1 MVKAQKKFRLY
12 VRRSIENGLLPIIFE
27 TVFLRNLGLVTRRV
41 LRAIA
46 FRSLK
51 GMVKGTGFSPY
62 IKCDGREEGF
72 SPRGER
78 QLECERAI
86 FDGIDAARTLKP
98 RAKSTQKLSLRG

>member
-51 GMVKGTGFSPY
+51 GIS
-62 IKCDGREEGF
+62 IAEGY
-72 SPRGER
+72 GEGYG
-78 QLECERAI
+78 L
-86 FDGIDAARTLKP
+86 
-98 RAKSTQKLSLRG
+98 